1 MSLSVKRNTDKCCG
15 GLDMID
21 LQKCRDEIDFIDQ
34 KMVAL
39 FQQRMEVSKQ
49 VADYKRS
56 TGKKIFDKARE
67 DAVLEK
73 IGDMAEN
80 EFQKHCLQELFSQIM
95 SMSRKLQY
103 SMVENA
109 HTEMRFE
116 EVDSLNLTKDTK
128 IVYLGPENSYSNQA
142 MEDYFGTE
150 VDSFSAG
157 SFREIMEAI
166 QSGKAEYGVL
176 PIENTSTG
184 GITDIYD
191 LLSEYENYII
201 GEHVIK
207 IQHALLGVEGTKM
220 EEIQTVYSHQQGI
233 KQCNQFLEEHP
244 NMKTVELSSTTLG
257 AKKVCEDQDRT
268 QAAIASTRA
277 AKSYGLTVLKEGI
290 NQEDNNATRFIII
303 SNKKMFIKGANKM
316 SISFVAPHVSGSL
329 YQMLSHLIFNNLN
342 MTKIESRPLKGKSF
356 EYRFFVDFEGNLNAP
371 AVKNTLNGIY
381 EEAIQLK
388 ILGNYSEK

>member
-1 MSLSVKRNTDKCCG
+1 
-15 GLDMID
+15 MID
-21 LQKCRDEIDFIDQ
+21 LQKCREEIDSIDQ
-34 KMVAL
+34 KMVTL
-39 FQQRMEVSKQ
+39 VQQRMAVSKQ

-67 DAVLEK
+67 DVILEK
-73 IGDMAEN
+73 IGGMAEN

-116 EVDSLNLTKDTK
+116 EVDTLNLTKDSK

-150 VDSFSAG
+150 VDSFPAE

-220 EEIQTVYSHQQGI
+220 EDIQTVYSHQQGI

-290 NQEDNNATRFIII
+290 NQDDNNATRFIII
-303 SNKKMFIKGANKM
+303 SNKKMFLKGANKM

>member
-1 MSLSVKRNTDKCCG
+1 
-15 GLDMID
+15 MID
-21 LQKCRDEIDFIDQ
+21 LQKCREEIDSIDQ
-34 KMVAL
+34 KMVTL
-39 FQQRMEVSKQ
+39 VQQRMAVSKQ

-67 DAVLEK
+67 DVILEK
-73 IGDMAEN
+73 IGGMAEN

-116 EVDSLNLTKDTK
+116 EVDTLNLTKDSK

-150 VDSFSAG
+150 VDSFPAD

-220 EEIQTVYSHQQGI
+220 EDIQTVYSHQQGI

-290 NQEDNNATRFIII
+290 NQDDNNATRFIII
-303 SNKKMFIKGANKM
+303 SNKKMFLKGANKM

>member
-1 MSLSVKRNTDKCCG
+1 
-15 GLDMID
+15 MID
-21 LQKCRDEIDFIDQ
+21 LQKCREEIDSIDQ
-34 KMVAL
+34 KMVTL
-39 FQQRMEVSKQ
+39 FQQRMAVSKQ

-67 DAVLEK
+67 DVILEK
-73 IGDMAEN
+73 IGGMAEN

-116 EVDSLNLTKDTK
+116 EVDTLNLTKDTK

-150 VDSFSAG
+150 VDSFPAE

-220 EEIQTVYSHQQGI
+220 EDIQTVYSHQQGI

-257 AKKVCEDQDRT
+257 AKKVYEDQDRT

-303 SNKKMFIKGANKM
+303 SNKKMFLKGANKM